1 MELEENERLVSGNLR
16 EYQQEFERLEEQKR
30 KYDKE
35 MALNEAKNKALF
47 GEINDLKSTIEKGEK
62 EISELES
69 SINAIN
75 NDLAK
80 HNKAIDDL
88 LDANAWLDPN
98 EHYQIDQGFN
108 VERAKADLKTVEG
121 EVEKLKRSARTT
133 IDDHSFQK
141 LHEQYKNLLE
151 KRSTLEK
158 GRYCKMQTKSLSSPT
173 CTTSMRNGLRHLRS
187 ASSRSRSIW
196 E

>member
-75 NDLAK
+75 DDLAK

-108 VERAKADLKTVEG
+108 AERAKADLKTVEG

-158 GRYCKMQTKSLSSPT
+158 GRNCKM
-173 CTTSMRNGLRHLRS
+173 
-187 ASSRSRSIW
+187 
-196 E
+196 